1 MGSSGCRINRR
12 LPFATGNPTFLLS
25 RVGPDAKRAP
35 VTQADVPRAGAL
47 VACLSALEL
56 RGSCLQGINFV
67 RGRRSLSTLNN
78 ALLNLF
84 SDTAFTSQVAT
95 GSILVASAEK
105 LGKLRRGILSELG
118 NRVKLES
125 QSCDTQCAGT
135 KRRICYEGR
144 VEFGVGLAGMS
155 RLKFAR

>member
-67 RGRRSLSTLNN
+67 RGRRSLSGLDN

-118 NRVKLES
+118 KQGEAGES
-125 QSCDTQCAGT
+125 ILRYAM
-135 KRRICYEGR
+135 RRHKAQNLLRGQG
-144 VEFGVGLAGMS
+144 GVWGWTGGHV
-155 RLKFAR
+155 